1 MGSPV
6 YPISPS
12 FGGGSGGTGISWT
25 EITGTSQTA
34 AVNTGYIANNA
45 GLVTVTLPATATLGS
60 IIRVAGYG
68 AGGWEIAQSAGQQ
81 IVYGDITTTEGVSG
95 SLASINRYDAVE
107 LLCVVANTKFVV
119 ISGIGTVEVA

>member
-6 YPISPS
+6 YPI
-12 FGGGSGGTGISWT
+12 GGGSGGTRISWT

-45 GLVTVTLPATATLGS
+45 SLVTVTLPATATLGS

-107 LLCVVANTKFVV
+107 LLCVVADTKFVV

>member
-81 IVYGDITTTEGVSG
+81 IIYGDITTTEGVSG

-119 ISGIGTVEVA
+119 VSGVGTVEVA

>member
-6 YPISPS
+6 YPI
-12 FGGGSGGTGISWT
+12 SGGTGISWT

-119 ISGIGTVEVA
+119 ISGVGTVEVA